1 MRRPKAPSTINTQQH
16 QHPHRKTF
24 YWRKQGFGEDLVFKY
39 LDIVSPRP
47 AQTKTAWA
55 TNEERILQMENWE
68 KRLISVVQV
77 FNRNT
82 WGMRG
87 EDLYSESILEDLW
100 IFCIVCSY
108 SFHLFFLCHSPFCSI
123 HTVSTKEIHT
133 REDSEGR
140 GMLSVSLIDFGL
152 HTGQV
157 PISTLR
163 SLSAH
168 RTIAKTP
175 HQWHPDPLTPSP
187 AAGSLILSL
196 GPKLVSSKGFQ
207 SSKPLSCS
215 ILCNEYDPP
224 PSFYP
229 QKP

>member
-1 MRRPKAPSTINTQQH
+1 M
-16 QHPHRKTF
+16 
-24 YWRKQGFGEDLVFKY
+24 
-39 LDIVSPRP
+39 
-47 AQTKTAWA
+47 
-55 TNEERILQMENWE
+55 
-68 KRLISVVQV
+68 VQV

-87 EDLYSESILEDLW
+87 EDLWSESILEDLW